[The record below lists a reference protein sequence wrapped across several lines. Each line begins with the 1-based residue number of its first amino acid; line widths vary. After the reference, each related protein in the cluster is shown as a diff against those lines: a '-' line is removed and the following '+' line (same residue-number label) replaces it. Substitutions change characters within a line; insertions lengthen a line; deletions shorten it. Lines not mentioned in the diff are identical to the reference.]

1 MKILAAAAVALT
13 VAGCAHAP
21 IMKQPQVNKAAKAD
35 KLIKQAEP
43 QTPNQ
48 AVKKRWMPKFKIK
61 WLHSK

>member
-1 MKILAAAAVALT
+1 MKKLAIAAAVLML
-13 VAGCAHAP
+13 AGCASAP
-21 IMKQPQVNKAAKAD
+21 KPSVIAPKKKTVVQSAQVD
-35 KLIKQAEP
+35 